1 MPKTTD
7 GLMRHMRDNKKLN
20 IGGSK
25 QKRQLR
31 NIGYFHGYKGY
42 NFYQRKE
49 NDLSYSEF
57 TELHA
62 LYEFDTEIKT
72 LFYRHVMFS
81 ETAIKNRILEI
92 IHKESGYDLEPLFEK
107 VLIDYKKHAPGH
119 KEYKKKLAQTLRLRK
134 DIYEKIHENCNTK
147 PYISHYIYDDRPVP
161 VYAVFELLTL
171 GNMVFLTRCLKDTMK
186 INLLK
191 DLDLFITSFEKNE
204 KIIGDLI
211 DCLKGLRNAIAH
223 NGVLYDCRF
232 KDNSTGKQLTEYF
245 NVKMK
250 VKNLEFNRIVD
261 YLAVIIL
268 ICSSLGY
275 SKTELKRIVREFETS
290 LNKLRNELKH
300 NISVYDKIIGTDVRT
315 KINQINTYINNI
327 S

>member
-1 MPKTTD
+1 
-7 GLMRHMRDNKKLN
+7 MRHMRDNKKLN

-49 NDLSYSEF
+49 NDLNFRDF

-81 ETAIKNRILEI
+81 ETAIKNRVLEI
-92 IHKESGYDLEPLFEK
+92 IHRETGFELEPLFEK
-107 VLIDYKKHAPGH
+107 ILTNYKKHNIGNA
-119 KEYKKKLAQTLRLRK
+119 KYRSSLSDTLRLRN
-134 DIYEKIHENCNTK
+134 DIYEKIHENFSK
-147 PYISHYIYDDRPVP
+147 KHYLSHFIYDDRPVP
-161 VYAVFELLTL
+161 IYAVFELLTL
-171 GNMVFLTRCLKDTMK
+171 GNLVVLTRCMNDDIKDK
-186 INLLK
+186 VIEDLNLY
-191 DLDLFITSFEKNE
+191 ISAFEENDSL
-204 KIIGDLI
+204 ISDLI
-211 DCLKGLRNAIAH
+211 DCIRGLRNAIAH
-223 NGVLYDCRF
+223 NGVVFDCRF
-232 KDNSTGKQLTEYF
+232 KDSSTGKKLTEYF
-245 NVKMK
+245 NIKMK
-250 VKNLEFNRIVD
+250 VKNLEFNKIVD

-290 LNKLRNELKH
+290 LNKLRNELNN